1 MYFEFDKVRSQNWIV
16 EGDYDN
22 QFYYHFNFSATQPCS
37 TTCLFFAEV
46 IPDDGDSCDITCC
59 KLLNDDDN
67 GMFMIL
73 SNYAA
78 NCNMFYMM
86 FDFFSFDSFPC
97 NACKITGIS
106 CSLCHSCTGL
116 LHIQK
121 WQLKLATH
129 IQLLRLCMSNLL
141 R

>member
-37 TTCLFFAEV
+37 TTCLFLAEV

-67 GMFMIL
+67 GMFIIL

-86 FDFFSFDSFPC
+86 FDCFLVLIPFLVMHARLLESVVPC
-97 NACKITGIS
+97 VIHVLDCYTSKSGS
-106 CSLCHSCTGL
+106 
-116 LHIQK
+116 
-121 WQLKLATH
+121 
-129 IQLLRLCMSNLL
+129 
-141 R
+141 